1 MRKLKLFIFITLLM
15 IPLNIYALEA
25 SLSIECES
33 PGLYQDKVTNCTI
46 KGHSDGIVT
55 GLETIFNYDEDLEIS
70 EFKITSAWDS
80 MFGLDDITSGVKIE
94 AVANAQNDV
103 SGDFE
108 VATFSVSMKEEA
120 TSLKQVISLNSI
132 IFYDEDIKKVSLEDE
147 VKVEFEDYI
156 DLDNYQIDD
165 TKMIIYGLTPMN
177 IGTFKSSIATNALLR
192 IMDKNNEL
200 VDDEN
205 QLATGHLFRV
215 SFKDRNID
223 YKISILG
230 DVLGDGRVSK
240 EDAKRIAMHIIDGDV
255 ITDDEYLMAADYDAN
270 SVIKMN
276 DVVRL
281 LKSIEN

>member
-1 MRKLKLFIFITLLM
+1 MRKLNLLIFITLLM
-15 IPLNIYALEA
+15 IPLNIYALEV

-55 GLETIFNYDEDLEIS
+55 GVETIFNYDEDLEIS
-70 EFKITSAWDS
+70 EFKITSAWDP
-80 MFGLDDITSGVKIE
+80 MFELDDITSGVKIE
-94 AVANAQNDV
+94 AVANEANDV
-103 SGDFE
+103 SGDFD
-108 VATFSVSMKEEA
+108 VATFSVAMKEEA
-120 TSLKQVISLNSI
+120 TSLKQTVSLNSI
-132 IFYDEDIKKVSLEDE
+132 IFYDENIKKVSLEDE

-165 TKMIIYGLTPMN
+165 TKMIIYGLPPMN
-177 IGTFKSSIATNALLR
+177 IGAFKSSIATNALLR

-200 VDDEN
+200 VEDEN
-205 QLATGHLFRV
+205 QLATGQLFRV
-215 SFKDRNID
+215 SFKTRNID

-255 ITDDEYLMAADYDAN
+255 ITDDEYVMAADYDAN